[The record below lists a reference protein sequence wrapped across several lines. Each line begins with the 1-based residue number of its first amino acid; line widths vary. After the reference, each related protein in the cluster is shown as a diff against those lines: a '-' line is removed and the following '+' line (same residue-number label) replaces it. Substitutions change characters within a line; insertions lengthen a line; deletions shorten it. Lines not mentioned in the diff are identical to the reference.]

1 MNPQYLK
8 SDLLMLLASLLA
20 AISWIFSKEVLLGL
34 EPILFMGCRFML
46 AGLLIALF
54 ARSELLLFTLRD
66 LSRVTLVGVI
76 FAAGL
81 GFWILGLF
89 HGTHIGIG
97 AFLTSLG
104 AIFAPLLA
112 PLFGD
117 QPTRFAWFAVP
128 VAVIGA
134 AFLTLTSN
142 FVFGLGEW
150 YYLASAISF
159 AIYLNIN
166 SRAAGKTPLRALTS
180 IQLLTAGA
188 VLLPISLLTE
198 SWTINAEISI
208 LGWFLASVLIGTS
221 LRFFVQTYSL
231 KLGPASRGALIL
243 TLEPVWVA
251 ILGMIWLKE
260 TMSAS
265 QLLGCTLI
273 LLAVFISRADLL
285 LKVFCKSKRLRRNG
299 HSAS

>member
-1 MNPQYLK
+1 LTNQYLK

-34 EPILFMGCRFML
+34 EPILFMGGRFLL

-54 ARSELLLFTLRD
+54 ARRELLLFTLRD
-66 LSRVTLVGVI
+66 LTRVTLVGVI

-89 HGTHIGIG
+89 HGSHIGIG
-97 AFLTSLG
+97 SFLTSLG
-104 AIFAPLLA
+104 AIFAPLLS

-117 QPTRFAWFAVP
+117 QPSRFAWYAVP

-150 YYLASAISF
+150 FYLASALSF

-166 SRAAGKTPLRALTS
+166 SRAAGRTPLKALTVV
-180 IQLLTAGA
+180 QLMTAGA
-188 VLLPISLLTE
+188 VLLPISFFIE
-198 SWTINAEISI
+198 SWSIDAEVSI

-221 LRFFVQTYSL
+221 LRFFVQTSSL

-251 ILGMIWLKE
+251 ILGMIWLGE
-260 TMSAS
+260 TMAAL

-273 LLAVFISRADLL
+273 LLAVFISRADLFMKGFMT
-285 LKVFCKSKRLRRNG
+285 LKTSRHK
-299 HSAS
+299 

>member
-1 MNPQYLK
+1 MNNQYLK
-8 SDLLMLLASLLA
+8 SDLLMLFASILA
-20 AISWIFSKEVLLGL
+20 AISWIFSKEVLLGV
-34 EPILFMGCRFML
+34 EPILFMGSRFML

-97 AFLTSLG
+97 SFLTSLG
-104 AIFAPLLA
+104 AIFAPLLS

-117 QPTRFAWFAVP
+117 KPSKLAWYAVP

-134 AFLTLTSN
+134 ALLTLTSN
-142 FVFGLGEW
+142 FVFGVGEW
-150 YYLASAISF
+150 YYLASALSF

-166 SRAAGKTPLRALTS
+166 SRAAGRTPLRALTS
-180 IQLLTAGA
+180 VQLMTAGA
-188 VLLPISLLTE
+188 TLLPISFLIE
-198 SWTINAEISI
+198 SWSLNAEVSL

-251 ILGMIWLKE
+251 ILGMVWLDE
-260 TMSAS
+260 TMAAS

-273 LLAVFISRADLL
+273 LLAVFISRADLFIKGFL
-285 LKVFCKSKRLRRNG
+285 SLKTR
-299 HSAS
+299 

>member
-1 MNPQYLK
+1 
-8 SDLLMLLASLLA
+8 MLFASILA
-20 AISWIFSKEVLLGL
+20 AISWIFSKEVLLGV
-34 EPILFMGCRFML
+34 EPILFMGSRFML

-97 AFLTSLG
+97 SFLTSLG
-104 AIFAPLLA
+104 AIFAPLLS

-117 QPTRFAWFAVP
+117 KPSKLAWYAVP

-134 AFLTLTSN
+134 ALLTLTSN
-142 FVFGLGEW
+142 FVFGVGEW
-150 YYLASAISF
+150 YYLASALSF

-166 SRAAGKTPLRALTS
+166 SRAAGRTPLRALTS
-180 IQLLTAGA
+180 VQLMTAGA
-188 VLLPISLLTE
+188 TLLPISFLIE
-198 SWTINAEISI
+198 SWSLNAEISL

-251 ILGMIWLKE
+251 ILGMVWLDE
-260 TMSAS
+260 TMAAS

-273 LLAVFISRADLL
+273 LLAVFISRADLFIKGFL
-285 LKVFCKSKRLRRNG
+285 SLKTR
-299 HSAS
+299 

>member
-1 MNPQYLK
+1 
-8 SDLLMLLASLLA
+8 MLLVSLLA

-34 EPILFMGCRFML
+34 EPILFMGCRFIL
-46 AGLLIALF
+46 AGVLIALF
-54 ARSELLLFTLRD
+54 ARHELLLFTLRD
-66 LSRVTLVGVI
+66 LTRVTLVGVI

-89 HGTHIGIG
+89 HGSHIGIG
-97 AFLTSLG
+97 SFLTSLG

-117 QPTRFAWFAVP
+117 HPSRLAWYAVP

-134 AFLTLTSN
+134 ALLTLTSN

-150 YYLASAISF
+150 YYLASALSF

-166 SRAAGKTPLRALTS
+166 SRAAGRTPLRALTS
-180 IQLLTAGA
+180 VQLMTAGA
-188 VLLPISLLTE
+188 VLLPISFVVE
-198 SWTINAEISI
+198 SWNFTGDISI

-251 ILGMIWLKE
+251 ILGMIWLSE
-260 TMSAS
+260 TMAAS
-265 QLLGCTLI
+265 QLLGCALI
-273 LLAVFISRADLL
+273 LLAVFISRADLFVKGFL
-285 LKVFCKSKRLRRNG
+285 TLKANRYQ
-299 HSAS
+299 

>member
-1 MNPQYLK
+1 
-8 SDLLMLLASLLA
+8 MLLASLLA

-34 EPILFMGCRFML
+34 EPILFMGGRFLL

-54 ARSELLLFTLRD
+54 ARRQLLLFTLRD
-66 LSRVTLVGVI
+66 LTRVTLVGVI

-97 AFLTSLG
+97 SFLTSLG

-117 QPTRFAWFAVP
+117 QPSRFAWYAVP
-128 VAVIGA
+128 VAVVGA

-150 YYLASAISF
+150 FYLASALSF

-166 SRAAGKTPLRALTS
+166 SRAAGRTPLKALTAV
-180 IQLLTAGA
+180 QLMTAGA
-188 VLLPISLLTE
+188 VLLPISFFIE
-198 SWTINAEISI
+198 SWSINAEVSI

-251 ILGMIWLKE
+251 ILGMIWLGE
-260 TMSAS
+260 TMAGL

-273 LLAVFISRADLL
+273 LLAVFISRADLFMKGFMT
-285 LKVFCKSKRLRRNG
+285 LKTSRHK
-299 HSAS
+299 

>member
-1 MNPQYLK
+1 MNHQYLK
-8 SDLLMLLASLLA
+8 SDLLMLLASLVA

-34 EPILFMGCRFML
+34 EPIFFMGCRFLL
-46 AGLLIALF
+46 AGLIIALF
-54 ARSELLLFTLRD
+54 ARRELLMFTLRD
-66 LSRVTLVGVI
+66 LSRVTLVGVV
-76 FAAGL
+76 FSAGL
-81 GFWILGLF
+81 GFWVSGLF

-117 QPTRFAWFAVP
+117 HPSRFAWYAVP
-128 VAVIGA
+128 VAIMGA
-134 AFLTLTSN
+134 ALLTLTSD

-150 YYLASAISF
+150 YYLASALSF

-166 SRAAGKTPLRALTS
+166 SRAAGRTPLKALTS
-180 IQLLTAGA
+180 VQLLTAGV
-188 VLLPISLLTE
+188 VLLPISMLIE
-198 SWTINAEISI
+198 SWSIDAEISI

-231 KLGPASRGALIL
+231 KLGPASRSALIL

-251 ILGMIWLKE
+251 ILGMIWLGE
-260 TMSAS
+260 TMAAS
-265 QLLGCTLI
+265 QLLGGALI
-273 LLAVFISRADLL
+273 LLAVFTSRADLL
-285 LKVFCKSKRLRRNG
+285 LKVFRQSN
-299 HSAS
+299 

>member
-1 MNPQYLK
+1 
-8 SDLLMLLASLLA
+8 MLLASLLA
-20 AISWIFSKEVLLGL
+20 AISWIFSKEVLLGI

-54 ARSELLLFTLRD
+54 ARSELLLFTIRD
-66 LSRVTLVGVI
+66 LKRVSLVGVV

-89 HGTHIGIG
+89 YGSHIGIG
-97 AFLTSLG
+97 SFLTSLG
-104 AIFAPLLA
+104 AIFAPLLS

-117 QPTRFAWFAVP
+117 HPSRLAWYAVP

-134 AFLTLTSN
+134 GFLTLTSD
-142 FVFGLGEW
+142 FVFGLGEL
-150 YYLASAISF
+150 YYLASALSF

-166 SRAAGKTPLRALTS
+166 SRAAGRTPLKALTS
-180 IQLLTAGA
+180 VQLMTAGA
-188 VLLPISLLTE
+188 TLLPVSFLIE
-198 SWTINAEISI
+198 SWSINAEVSI
-208 LGWFLASVLIGTS
+208 LGWFIASVLIGTS

-243 TLEPVWVA
+243 TMEPVWVA
-251 ILGMIWLKE
+251 ILGMIWLDE
-260 TMSAS
+260 TMAAS

-273 LLAVFISRADLL
+273 LLAVFISRADLFIKGFL
-285 LKVFCKSKRLRRNG
+285 SIKSSKIRQ
-299 HSAS
+299 

>member
-1 MNPQYLK
+1 LTNQYLK

-34 EPILFMGCRFML
+34 EPILFMGGRFLL

-54 ARSELLLFTLRD
+54 ARRQLLLFTLRD
-66 LSRVTLVGVI
+66 LTRVTLVGVI

-97 AFLTSLG
+97 SFLTSLG

-117 QPTRFAWFAVP
+117 QPSRFAWYAVP

-134 AFLTLTSN
+134 ALLTLTSN

-150 YYLASAISF
+150 FYLASALSF

-166 SRAAGKTPLRALTS
+166 SRAAGRTPLKALTAV
-180 IQLLTAGA
+180 QLMTAGA
-188 VLLPISLLTE
+188 VLLPISFFIE
-198 SWTINAEISI
+198 SWSINTEVSI
-208 LGWFLASVLIGTS
+208 LGWFIASVLIGTS

-251 ILGMIWLKE
+251 ILGMIWLGE
-260 TMSAS
+260 TMAGL

-273 LLAVFISRADLL
+273 LLAVFISRADLFMKGFMT
-285 LKVFCKSKRLRRNG
+285 LKTSRHK
-299 HSAS
+299 